1 MANTSSR
8 TLRLLSLLQTH
19 RFWPGPELADR
30 LEVSERTLR
39 RDIERLR
46 ELGYPVDAARGSEG
60 GYQLGAGA
68 TMPPLTVDE
77 DEAIAMAVALNG
89 AAQMSSGAL
98 SEASVSALSKVVQVL
113 PPRLRRRAEALRAV
127 TVDSPFSSAPPVR
140 ADVLATVA
148 QSARDT
154 ERLRFTYRAA
164 GGASA
169 GSDLGRHVEPH
180 RLVTVGRR
188 WYLVAYDLDRQDW
201 RSFRLDRLREPV
213 GTRARFRPRSVPGGD
228 AAAFVRDGMSRGEQE
243 LHVVALVS
251 ARSDVVGRRIG
262 RWGQVSVV
270 SDESCRLEMSA
281 RDARWIVFGLAIVD
295 APFELVEAPEAVR
308 HEMAAW
314 AGRFAAA
321 GRWTSGGGA
330 RIPGCC

>member
-19 RFWPGPELADR
+19 RFWPGPELAGR

-39 RDIERLR
+39 RDIDRLR
-46 ELGYPVDAARGSEG
+46 ELGYPVDAVRGSEG

-68 TMPPLTVDE
+68 AMPPLTVDE

-89 AAQMSSGAL
+89 AAQMTSGAL

-148 QSARDT
+148 QATRDG
-154 ERLRFTYRAA
+154 ERLRFRYRGV
-164 GGASA
+164 GGAAA
-169 GSDLGRHVEPH
+169 GSDLERHVEPH
-180 RLVTVGRR
+180 QLVTVGRR

-201 RSFRLDRLREPV
+201 RSFRLDRLRDPL
-213 GTRARFRPRSVPGGD
+213 GTRARFRAREIPGGD
-228 AAAFVRDGMSRGEQE
+228 PAAFVREGMSRGEQE
-243 LHVVALVS
+243 LRVVAVVQ
-251 ARSDVVGRRIG
+251 ARAEVVARRIG
-262 RWGQVSVV
+262 RWGTVTAVS
-270 SDESCRLEMSA
+270 SKACRLEMTA
-281 RDARWIVFGLAIVD
+281 RDVRWIVFGLAIVE
-295 APFELVEAPEAVR
+295 APFELVEAPEEVR
-308 HEMAAW
+308 REMSEW
-314 AGRFAAA
+314 ADRFAAA
-321 GRWTSGGGA
+321 SA
-330 RIPGCC
+330 PAAPAPA

>member
-19 RFWPGPELADR
+19 RFWPGPELAGR

-164 GGASA
+164 GGAAA

-201 RSFRLDRLREPV
+201 RSFRLDRLRDPL
-213 GTRARFRPRSVPGGD
+213 GTRARFRPRDIPGGD
-228 AAAFVRDGMSRGEQE
+228 PAAFVRDGMSRGEQE
-243 LHVVALVS
+243 LNVVALVS
-251 ARSDVVGRRIG
+251 ARSDLVARRIG
-262 RWGQVSVV
+262 RWGQVTAV
-270 SDESCRLEMSA
+270 SDDVCRLEMSA
-281 RDARWIVFGLAIVD
+281 RDARWIVFGLAIVE
-295 APFELVEAPEAVR
+295 APFELESAPQAVR
-308 HEMAAW
+308 HEMAEW
-314 AGRFAAA
+314 AGRFTAASA
-321 GRWTSGGGA
+321 
-330 RIPGCC
+330 